1 MKKIVLALV
10 LLLCISMPV
19 VCANAEANMA
29 SAENVTFTL
38 ENGVLTVHETA
49 GFEGELI
56 LPTAEMGAVNKIV
69 MEETSGSDGVTALK
83 LTATDEIVIEKNA
96 FFGNEN
102 IKELELNAGNTVK
115 LCGEGWNWDDRWNFG
130 CFEASSLE
138 KVIIRTKELDMSEGW
153 AFHECSA
160 LCDFE
165 ATAEAYQIGE
175 NCFTDYY
182 WNGTKRVLWIP
193 WVENQKE
200 DFVYLGDNIIA
211 YIGASDIVTIP
222 NGKLTIDTFT
232 ADGYYYDIKKIIM
245 SDGINEIPSTNL
257 YSAFTFLGSLEQ
269 IALSRNLAK
278 IPSGCFRLNK
288 ELKDVWISKAT
299 EEIGGQVFPENC
311 SATIHY
317 EGTEEEWNNIALL
330 SESADVN
337 EALYQKYLATLT
349 NMKLHFNC
357 TNSELKESKITNI
370 NVIDDYPYTIEVH
383 VQGEVNQGVLVV
395 ALMKEGHLVTAT
407 THAADGYFKL
417 PVGMV
422 GDKIKV
428 FWFDSIENLIPL
440 CEAFEY
446 SLPQNSVVA
455 TYNEYKEIYPDFF
468 NSLLKEKVTDELL
481 TEWLDHTCDLL
492 LEEITANKKELSTES
507 FEEALPQ
514 AMFSSLITK
523 RKFVGIRSALIDLYP
538 DAIYDLVENGVVHEA
553 FYPWAEA
560 VKALAFN
567 N

>member
-1 MKKIVLALV
+1 
-10 LLLCISMPV
+10 
-19 VCANAEANMA
+19 
-29 SAENVTFTL
+29 
-38 ENGVLTVHETA
+38 
-49 GFEGELI
+49 
-56 LPTAEMGAVNKIV
+56 
-69 MEETSGSDGVTALK
+69 
-83 LTATDEIVIEKNA
+83 
-96 FFGNEN
+96 
-102 IKELELNAGNTVK
+102 
-115 LCGEGWNWDDRWNFG
+115 
-130 CFEASSLE
+130 
-138 KVIIRTKELDMSEGW
+138 
-153 AFHECSA
+153 
-160 LCDFE
+160 
-165 ATAEAYQIGE
+165 
-175 NCFTDYY
+175 
-182 WNGTKRVLWIP
+182 
-193 WVENQKE
+193 
-200 DFVYLGDNIIA
+200 
-211 YIGASDIVTIP
+211 
-222 NGKLTIDTFT
+222 
-232 ADGYYYDIKKIIM
+232 
-245 SDGINEIPSTNL
+245 
-257 YSAFTFLGSLEQ
+257 
-269 IALSRNLAK
+269 
-278 IPSGCFRLNK
+278 
-288 ELKDVWISKAT
+288 
-299 EEIGGQVFPENC
+299 
-311 SATIHY
+311 
-317 EGTEEEWNNIALL
+317 
-330 SESADVN
+330 
-337 EALYQKYLATLT
+337 
-349 NMKLHFNC
+349 MKLHFNC